1 MRQECPNIES
11 WRAELSDY
19 FPLCRSLCFPILS
32 YDFSPL
38 CCQWSSSSPAELIPP
53 GLINQNWHTSG
64 GLARHNPGWTL
75 IKIVCLNLQFPALPV
90 TFWHSTTWQSY
101 ESWCE
106 VGWISAFLSLG
117 GWLLRIDAHG
127 LSGKVTDPSIMQIIM
142 KSTLAL
148 IRKRYQ
154 PVCVLPAWYNEGS
167 SAAGKHDFVNI
178 FSLNNFFGA
187 L

>member
-1 MRQECPNIES
+1 MLCIDCTVTVCVLVCAVGLQCFSKKKKVRQECPNIES

-75 IKIVCLNLQFPALPV
+75 IKIVCLNLQFPSLPV
-90 TFWHSTTWQSY
+90 TFWHSTTWQSC

-106 VGWISAFLSLG
+106 VGWICAFLSLG
-117 GWLLRIDAHG
+117 GWLSRMDAH
-127 LSGKVTDPSIMQIIM
+127 
-142 KSTLAL
+142 
-148 IRKRYQ
+148 
-154 PVCVLPAWYNEGS
+154 
-167 SAAGKHDFVNI
+167 KHLVK
-178 FSLNNFFGA
+178 
-187 L
+187 